1 MRIFQ
6 QQENADELMTE
17 VEHQGLSTKRTFSE
31 CKSVTLIFWSYLA
44 GINSSLVPPSAEHG
58 WPNPAQVVLIT
69 GFRGQDGHIHLLES
83 VNSRAICGT
92 KLKARFRLCIRPM
105 LC

>member
-6 QQENADELMTE
+6 QQENVDELMTE
-17 VEHQGLSTKRTFSE
+17 VEHQGLSTKNIFR
-31 CKSVTLIFWSYLA
+31 CKSVKQIFCSYLA
-44 GINSSLVPPSAEHG
+44 GVNSSPGPPSTEHG
-58 WPNPAQVVLIT
+58 WANPAQVVLIT

-92 KLKARFRLCIRPM
+92 RLEARFCLCIRPM